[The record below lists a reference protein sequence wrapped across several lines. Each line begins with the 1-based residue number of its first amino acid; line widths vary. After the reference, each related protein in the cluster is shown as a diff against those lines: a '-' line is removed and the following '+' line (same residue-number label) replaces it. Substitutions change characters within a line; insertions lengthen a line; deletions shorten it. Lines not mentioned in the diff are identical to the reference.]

1 MKPNPISRPAA
12 DLRRRDLL
20 NRLSL
25 GAGALGLAGAPARL
39 SAAAAAAPKLPPV
52 LMKAGHQHDHSD
64 PTLRARM
71 GASGRA
77 AALTRFAWA
86 GEAARLLSL
95 YRDLI
100 PTSRA

>member
-1 MKPNPISRPAA
+1 MLCGLPVIVPDFAEEVSRIVNEAGCGIATDTADAEAVAQAA
-12 DLRRRDLL
+12 TIL
-20 NRLSL
+20 
-25 GAGALGLAGAPARL
+25 
-39 SAAAAAAPKLPPV
+39 
-52 LMKAGHQHDHSD
+52 SD